1 MTQVMRLKREYD
13 RKNPELIQDALDP
26 AVLEARR
33 EARRMEARKHEMDL
47 LRANSQQQWAEYN
60 RKAEAKREARERK
73 RRREDIIEAVC
84 LSVVTVCACICMV
97 VLGVTGGL

>member
-13 RKNPELIQDALDP
+13 RRNPELMQDILDP
-26 AVLEARR
+26 AAMEARR
-33 EARRMEARKHEMDL
+33 EAKRMEARKREMDI
-47 LRANSQQQWAEYN
+47 LRANSRQQWAEYN
-60 RKAEAKREARERK
+60 RKAEARREARERR

-84 LSVVTVCACICMV
+84 LTAVMVTACICMV